1 MANSSI
7 NLLSMDFDTLKSS
20 FITYLKQQ
28 DQFKD
33 FNFDGSSLNVLL
45 DILSYNTYK
54 NNFYTNMMFA
64 EAFIDSAQLK
74 ESLYSHA
81 KELNYVPRSSRS
93 SVANVSISFTASG
106 ESQPYLVRKGESFS
120 TVIKQDSYT
129 FSISEDIILTSSNSS
144 YTATFDIYEGF
155 YTSDSYVID
164 YSNPTQKFNITNE
177 NVDTNSI
184 VVLVYEN
191 NEVIPKKFIR
201 ATTLLGLTESSRAYF
216 LQASADGKY
225 QVIFGDG
232 VIGARPKNGS
242 TIVIDYR
249 TSSGSKANGAKSFS
263 INFDPTNSSGTT
275 ELTSAVN
282 IVVNRFS
289 PDTQGAYSVNG
300 AEPEDIES
308 IRYYAPRHFQ
318 TQERAVTVSDYEILL
333 KTQFPEIG
341 AVSVYGGEEVN
352 PPRYGKVFVAIDV
365 KDVEGLPQ
373 AKINEYYSFLKSRS
387 PLSIDPIFTEPSF
400 TYVQVNSK
408 IKFNINTTT
417 RTTQNIKA
425 DVLMNINEFANTYL
439 NDFKSTLRYSK
450 LTRTIDDVDESIVG
464 NQTDLIVY
472 KKIIPKLAQP
482 QNIDIN
488 FGMPLEQ
495 TYYILDT
502 ISEGKINSDI
512 DVVHI
517 VYSSPFIYN
526 GESCELED
534 NGNGIVRIIRTTGNK
549 HSVIKNVGTVDYNTG
564 LIKLINFSIDRYDGN
579 YFKIFVKTKDK
590 DIVGSQNEIL
600 SIEPDEINLTVEAI
614 RE

>member
-28 DQFKD
+28 NNFKD
-33 FNFDGSSLNVLL
+33 YNFDGAALNVLL
-45 DILSYNTYK
+45 DVLSYNTYK

-64 EAFIDSAQLK
+64 ESFIDSAQLK

-81 KELNYVPRSSRS
+81 KELNYVPRSARS
-93 SVANVSISFTASG
+93 SVANVSITFTASG
-106 ESQPYLVRKGESFS
+106 ESQPYLIRKGESFS

-129 FSISEDIILTSSNSS
+129 FSIAEDIILTSSNS
-144 YTATFDIYEGF
+144 TFRATFDIYEGF
-155 YTSDSYVID
+155 YTTDSYVID
-164 YSNPTQKFNITNE
+164 YTNSVQKFNITNSS
-177 NVDTNSI
+177 VDTNSI
-184 VVLVYEN
+184 NVLVYEN
-191 NEVIPKKFIR
+191 NEIVPKKYIR
-201 ATTLLGLTESSRAYF
+201 ATSLLGLTETSRVYF

-225 QVIFGDG
+225 QIVFGDG
-232 VIGARPKNGS
+232 VLGDRPKNGS
-242 TIVIDYR
+242 TVVIDYR
-249 TSSGSKANGAKSFS
+249 TTSGSKANGAKSFS
-263 INFDPTNSSGTT
+263 INFDPTNSTGSS
-275 ELTSAVN
+275 ELSSAVT
-282 IVVNRFS
+282 IVVNKFS

-300 AEPEDIES
+300 AEAEDIES

-365 KDVEGLPQ
+365 KNVEGLPQ

-408 IKFNINTTT
+408 IRFNINTTT
-417 RTTQNIKA
+417 RTSQNIKA
-425 DVLMNINEFANTYL
+425 DILMNINEFANTYL

-450 LTRTIDDVDESIVG
+450 LTKAIDAVDESIVG
-464 NQTDLIVY
+464 NQTELVVY
-472 KKIIPKLAQP
+472 KKILPKLATP

-488 FGMPLEQ
+488 FAMPLKE

-502 ISEGKINSDI
+502 VSTLKKTHEIES
-512 DVVHI
+512 VHI
-517 VYSSPFIYN
+517 VHSAPFVYN
-526 GESCELED
+526 GAACVLED
-534 NGNGIVRIIRTTGNK
+534 NGNGIIRIIRTTGDK
-549 HSVIKNVGTVDYNTG
+549 HAVLKNVGTVDYDTG
-564 LIKLINFSIDRYDGN
+564 LVKLINFTIDSYEGN
-579 YFKIFVKTKDK
+579 YFKIYVQTREK
-590 DIVGSQNEIL
+590 DIIGSMNEIL